1 MLNTYLYV
9 LLYFTQSWPKNIS
22 IYATPEEDAPEVQ
35 WSMAVEQH
43 WWNSNWR
50 KWIVCQPSEQFYN
63 SEELFN
69 ICHVGIFMFIRR
81 SCTYLARSFD
91 TIRYLKGVLQ
101 NITNYWYRGVLEE
114 MLGLDAGNLVL
125 LSGSG
130 HLSFVRFFTT
140 TDTAQELDLAVKG
153 LCVHEPLAQ
162 KDIHLKVL
170 LNLCDSHPFGTCHH
184 LSLGKITI
192 HLG

>member
-22 IYATPEEDAPEVQ
+22 IYATPEEDASEVQ

-101 NITNYWYRGVLEE
+101 NITNYWYRGFLEE
-114 MLGLDAGNLVL
+114 MFTDLGAVARP
-125 LSGSG
+125 LS
-130 HLSFVRFFTT
+130 
-140 TDTAQELDLAVKG
+140 ELETWAKGGYQMQQKKG
-153 LCVHEPLAQ
+153 LMR
-162 KDIHLKVL
+162 
-170 LNLCDSHPFGTCHH
+170 GT
-184 LSLGKITI
+184 
-192 HLG
+192 